1 MRVRAVFACLVAVLL
16 PHLAQAA
23 APAGELGAL
32 QAVFDFCS
40 KTDPGQKR
48 DFQRLAD
55 SMFAGLTPA
64 RIETI
69 RKSSEYARGYRML
82 TSVLPGVND
91 PVHACRAV
99 SGAHDLPSAGT
110 RKDLSL
116 PEKQDR
122 R

>member
-1 MRVRAVFACLVAVLL
+1 MRVRAVFPCLVAVLL

-40 KTDPGQKR
+40 KTDPGQKQ
-48 DFQRLAD
+48 DFERLGE
-55 SMFAGLTPA
+55 SMFAGLSPDRIA
-64 RIETI
+64 RI

-91 PVHACRAV
+91 PIHACRAV
-99 SGAHDLPSAGT
+99 SGAHNLPSADPKKSPPE
-110 RKDLSL
+110 RKDL
-116 PEKQDR
+116 R